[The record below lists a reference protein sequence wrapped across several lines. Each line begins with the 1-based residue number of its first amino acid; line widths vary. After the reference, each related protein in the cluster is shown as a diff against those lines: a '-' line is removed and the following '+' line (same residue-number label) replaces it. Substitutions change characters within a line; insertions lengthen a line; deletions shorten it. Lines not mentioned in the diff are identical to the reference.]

1 MRLVVKKELMP
12 RSLKLLIYRCH
23 LVNCIFFFL
32 VLFLKSSAMKKHK
45 QPPKAETEDAFSNA
59 KCTWAFRSSI
69 HNRGKEEIW
78 EIHKCQN
85 ASVVPHIPQCFETF
99 LKQSHFTNYN
109 DFLQFTILSIFAHF
123 WRETWSIWKL
133 DDKNR
138 MNIRK
143 MRHFWITFKTLCI

>member
-23 LVNCIFFFL
+23 LVNCIFFSVYCFWNHL
-32 VLFLKSSAMKKHK
+32 LWRRISSRRRLKLKMHFQMPNAHELFVVAY
-45 QPPKAETEDAFSNA
+45 
-59 KCTWAFRSSI
+59 I

-99 LKQSHFTNYN
+99 LKKSHFTNYN
-109 DFLQFTILSIFAHF
+109 DFLQFTILPVLPIFG
-123 WRETWSIWKL
+123 EKL
-133 DDKNR
+133 EVFENLT
-138 MNIRK
+138 IRTE
-143 MRHFWITFKTLCI
+143 WIQFCIQIQWDIFE